1 MNIYYLKKKNFF
13 FVGDMNADKEFAKNA
28 NVDFIGASYGYGKI
42 KSRKKINKITDLD
55 KFL

>member
-1 MNIYYLKKKNFF
+1 
-13 FVGDMNADKEFAKNA
+13 MNADKEFAKNT
-28 NVDFIGASYGYGKI
+28 NVDFIEASYGYGKI

>member
-1 MNIYYLKKKNFF
+1 
-13 FVGDMNADKEFAKNA
+13 MNADKEFAKNA
-28 NVDFIGASYGYGKI
+28 NVDFIEASYGYGKI